1 MLSELD
7 KKTLV
12 EQAIT
17 AIKENN
23 LWFFEDIVAYLPICK
38 GTFYRFFPVDSEEY
52 NQMKEL
58 LLINR
63 TRTKIELRKKLMQSD
78 RASELLAIYRLIGT
92 KEERIKLMQNYVDVT
107 SKGEKIDNNI
117 QVEII
122 DKTSDKVNADT
133 NDENI

>member
-38 GTFYRFFPVDSEEY
+38 GTFYKFFPVDSDEY

-122 DKTSDKVNADT
+122 DKTSDKVDADT

>member
-1 MLSELD
+1 MYNPE
-7 KKTLV
+7 TLFN
-12 EQAIT
+12 QAVN

-23 LWFFEDIVAYLPICK
+23 LWFIEDVLAYLPICK
-38 GTFYRFFPVDSEEY
+38 NSFYRFFPTNSEEY
-52 NQMKEL
+52 TQLREL

-63 TRTKIELRKKLMQSD
+63 TKTKIEIRKKLMMSE

-133 NDENI
+133 DDENI

>member
-38 GTFYRFFPVDSEEY
+38 GTFYKFFPVDSDEY

-63 TRTKIELRKKLMQSD
+63 TKTKIELRKKLMQSD

-122 DKTSDKVNADT
+122 DKTSDKVDADT